1 MSIDEDAELAH
12 LRRRAYSP
20 AADISAD
27 PAAMR
32 RLIELEERAV
42 TVEARALEQ
51 DSTAREVG
59 GEDAVLPAED
69 RIPDAAPSSPRFT
82 LPRLRRS
89 TVILLAAAGLV
100 LATLATVVTVV
111 QRVQTDPLQTG
122 AAQIARLSPDP
133 SFRVPSALT
142 QGITGEITA
151 YEEFEGYRVITLP
164 PYQSAENTSRC
175 MTIWQPVLLES
186 AESGGFSYSGDSFLM
201 SICGA
206 GVFPPS
212 STMFLREDSP
222 ERAQTDF
229 PAGTALQFVYDVAN
243 DEIVVFR
250 G

>member
-1 MSIDEDAELAH
+1 MPIDEEAELAQ

-20 AADISAD
+20 TADIAAD
-27 PAAMR
+27 PAALR
-32 RLIELEERAV
+32 RLIELEERAGA
-42 TVEARALEQ
+42 TEHVEAPEEA
-51 DSTAREVG
+51 DGVG
-59 GEDAVLPAED
+59 VGSPAEEPG
-69 RIPDAAPSSPRFT
+69 PDAAPVPARFS
-82 LPRLRRS
+82 LPRVRRS

-100 LATLATVVTVV
+100 VATLATILTVV

-122 AAQIARLSPDP
+122 ATQIARLSPDP
-133 SFRVPSALT
+133 SFDVPSALT
-142 QGITGEITA
+142 QGITGEVTA
-151 YEEFEGYRVITLP
+151 YEEFEGFRVITLP

-175 MTIWQPVLLES
+175 MTVWQPVLLEG
-186 AESGGFSYSGDSFLM
+186 ADGGGFSYGGDSFLM

-222 ERAQTDF
+222 ERAQTEF
-229 PAGTALQFVYDVAN
+229 PAGTALQFVYDVSR